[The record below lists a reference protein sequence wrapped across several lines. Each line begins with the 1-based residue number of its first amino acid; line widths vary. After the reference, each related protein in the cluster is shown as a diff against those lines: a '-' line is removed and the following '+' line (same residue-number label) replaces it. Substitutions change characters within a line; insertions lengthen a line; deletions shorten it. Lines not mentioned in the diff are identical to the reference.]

1 MLHTHDSTAHPPISK
16 DWDGFDWVKAQ
27 YNKKNVDAL
36 EAYRELSKSTGGPTA
51 KYGLRINAELRT
63 AGKMSLAGRVL
74 LVSAKTGL
82 HSFEVAEDPSSRISE
97 AVKAAHH
104 FLIDDSNRNEEGH
117 LMVSGYEFPGYRNY
131 TALYDD
137 QSAILQKART
147 TMAFKRADVHAMLLG
162 IPGLA
167 ELLYCVL
174 HELAIPG
181 TEEHRL
187 PAPQVL
193 RSDSFMR
200 MMKAYLK
207 CMHFLRDDAQGQASF
222 TYHDDVGDL
231 TTVAGVTADLLTAV
245 VQVSSTRTA
254 MRMYGF
260 EPAVFDKM
268 GSAKIFRGGAVH
280 QSCPRLDR
288 SEQAVKVVFFLDK
301 PTGAR
306 HCLEEEVPGER
317 EAAGMLLMMAK
328 RSPSSSDDTAE
339 NERLD
344 LNARGDFIGRVMK

>member
-147 TMAFKRADVHAMLLG
+147 TMAFKRADVDAMLLG

-187 PAPQVL
+187 PAPHGCP
-193 RSDSFMR
+193 RGRWM
-200 MMKAYLK
+200 
-207 CMHFLRDDAQGQASF
+207 LRD
-222 TYHDDVGDL
+222 V
-231 TTVAGVTADLLTAV
+231 
-245 VQVSSTRTA
+245 
-254 MRMYGF
+254 
-260 EPAVFDKM
+260 
-268 GSAKIFRGGAVH
+268 I
-280 QSCPRLDR
+280 
-288 SEQAVKVVFFLDK
+288 
-301 PTGAR
+301 
-306 HCLEEEVPGER
+306 
-317 EAAGMLLMMAK
+317 
-328 RSPSSSDDTAE
+328 
-339 NERLD
+339 
-344 LNARGDFIGRVMK
+344 